1 MRFAPLLTVISL
13 LVGCAKPA
21 PLVEQDAAPVV
32 KVEPLKEHEFTTF
45 MFCRADQP
53 KEQCA
58 QPTCFREDKGAVLV
72 GLEAKGWE
80 YVGPLNANSLN
91 CAEVAFRRVVKKP

>member
-1 MRFAPLLTVISL
+1 MKHLAFALAIS
-13 LVGCAKPA
+13 VGACHQPTRTEPGDASA
-21 PLVEQDAAPVV
+21 PPP
-32 KVEPLKEHEFTTF
+32 KVEVAVEHEFTTF

-91 CAEVAFRRVVKKP
+91 CAEVAFRRVKK

>member
-1 MRFAPLLTVISL
+1 MKRIF
-13 LVGCAKPA
+13 LVAVVMAACRQPSRADSA
-21 PLVEQDAAPVV
+21 DASAAP
-32 KVEPLKEHEFTTF
+32 KVDVAVEHEFTTF

-91 CAEVAFRRVVKKP
+91 CAEVAFRRVKK